1 MNRGSLAESNQVVI
15 YSPLRESPMPVSHE
29 RCLQVQAWPQV
40 RCSRL
45 GARRLR
51 ILLALAIVG
60 AAFATPA
67 TAQRG
72 ETEFFENK
80 IRPLLVASC
89 YDCHT
94 GQKLGGLRVDSRQAL
109 LEGGE
114 HGPAIVAGNAE
125 ASLLIL
131 AVRRSDASL
140 TMPKSADKLSDEQ
153 IADLVR
159 WIDMDAPW
167 PEAVEVAE
175 AGAGTQSEDTGIE
188 DAYVISEQ
196 QRAWWAFQPLGR
208 PTVPIAEGA
217 ATDVDRFVMAT
228 LASAGLEPSAP
239 ASRRHLL
246 RRATYDLIGL
256 PPTLA
261 ESEAFE
267 ADTSPDA
274 FSKIVDRLLESPH
287 YGERWGRHWL
297 DVVRFGEDDTRGLAE
312 DGTGVEHYPTAY
324 TYRDWV
330 IEAFNTDMPYDRF
343 VKGQLSADLLP
354 EEERKEM
361 LAGLGFLGG
370 GPWYYDMA
378 NPPVARADERHDR
391 VDVTTRGFLGL
402 TVGCAR
408 CHDHKYDPIP
418 ITDYYSLAGVFYNTD
433 YHEYPLSDP
442 QAVEETK
449 KQKEYIESLEKA
461 LKKYLET
468 ESEQLARVLSQQSSL
483 YMMAAWNVA
492 GEPEMELQKAA
503 DEARL
508 DLEALQRWIR
518 WLGKEP
524 KHYPF
529 FADWQAMI
537 ADSGGTEER
546 AQELADG
553 FQRQLLT
560 LVVEQEELKEKNE
573 WIIARGSDTPPDERK
588 SVPMPNEFESFFDKH
603 QLELASLPREK
614 FNLLIDLFQKDLDGI
629 EDRYNPDPGLFVF
642 RKWGLERR
650 LGKTATA
657 HIAAMRAEIEKLKEE
672 LPKKSPFVLGV
683 KDKDLTELTDLELHL
698 RGSPTNL
705 GPKVP
710 RHFLSVLS
718 EEGAARFSEGSG
730 RLQLAEAIAA
740 HALTSRVLVNRV
752 WRWHFGTGIVDTPS
766 NFGRI
771 GDRPSHPE
779 LLDHLAR
786 RFEDS
791 GRSIKALHREIMLT
805 DAYQRSTEHSKK
817 NYAKDPG
824 NRLYWRANRRRLD
837 AEAVRDTLLFVSG
850 NLDEE
855 LGGPSLEIADE
866 KNNRRTVY
874 SRVSRFRLD
883 DYLQTFDFANPS
895 LTIGKRFA
903 TNVPQQNLY
912 FMNSEFV
919 ERQARNLRNRLEGK
933 PPNESGKK
941 DDEAESA
948 AEAESAPEFDLA
960 DDQKITLA
968 YNYVYGRQP
977 TDEEIRLGKSFLA
990 ESREAAPDDT
1000 RAGWVQYA
1008 RVLFSANEFRFLD

>member
-1 MNRGSLAESNQVVI
+1 MKTL
-15 YSPLRESPMPVSHE
+15 
-29 RCLQVQAWPQV
+29 
-40 RCSRL
+40 
-45 GARRLR
+45 LR
-51 ILLALAIVG
+51 ILLALAIAWGFAIPAG
-60 AAFATPA
+60 AQAEAD
-67 TAQRG
+67 
-72 ETEFFENK
+72 EFFETR
-80 IRPLLVASC
+80 IRPLLATHC

-94 GQKLGGLRVDSRQAL
+94 KSKLGGLRLDSRAAL

-114 HGPAIVAGNAE
+114 HGPAIVAGDAD

-131 AVRRSDASL
+131 AVRQSDPSL
-140 TMPKSADKLSDEQ
+140 AMPMSADKLSDEQ

-167 PEAVEVAE
+167 PEAVEVADAGSVAQAATGTAGE
-175 AGAGTQSEDTGIE
+175 ASGVEDG
-188 DAYVISEQ
+188 YVISEQ
-196 QRAWWAFQPLGR
+196 QRSWWAFRALASTTV
-208 PTVPIAEGA
+208 PTVEGA
-217 ATDVDRFVMAT
+217 ATDIDRFVMAT
-228 LASAGLEPSAP
+228 LAEAGLEASPP

-246 RRATYDLIGL
+246 RRATYDLTGL

-261 ESEAFE
+261 ETEAFE
-267 ADTSPDA
+267 ADTSPQA
-274 FSKIVDRLLESPH
+274 FAKVVDRLLESPH

-297 DVVRFGEDDTRGLAE
+297 DVVRFGEDDTRGLAK

-330 IEAFNTDMPYDRF
+330 IEAFNADMPYDRF
-343 VKGQLSADLLP
+343 VKGQLAADLLP
-354 EEERKEM
+354 EEERAEM

-433 YHEYPLSDP
+433 YHEYPVAD
-442 QAVEETK
+442 AEEFEELE
-449 KQKEYIESLEKA
+449 KQKEFIESLEKA

-468 ESEQLARVLSQQSSL
+468 EGEQLARVLSQQSSR
-483 YMMAAWNVA
+483 YMMAAWNVV

-503 DEARL
+503 DEAKL
-508 DLEALQRWIR
+508 DLETLQRWIR

-524 KHYPF
+524 KHYPY

-537 ADSGGTEER
+537 ADSGGSEER

-573 WIIARGSDTPPDERK
+573 WIIARGTDVPPDERK
-588 SVPMPNEFESFFDKH
+588 SVPMPNDFESFFDKH
-603 QLELASLPREK
+603 QLELASLPREE
-614 FNLLIDLFQKDLDGI
+614 FNLLIDLFERDLDGK
-629 EDRYNPDPGLFVF
+629 EDLYSPDPGLFVF
-642 RKWGLERR
+642 KKWGLERR
-650 LGKTATA
+650 LATTATA
-657 HIAAMRAEIEKLKEE
+657 HVRAARAEIEKLKEE
-672 LPKKSPFVLGV
+672 LPERSPFVLGV
-683 KDKDLTELTDLELHL
+683 KDKEEAEVTDLELHL

-710 RHFLSVLS
+710 RHFLRVLS
-718 EEGAARFSEGSG
+718 EEAPALFSEGSG
-730 RLQLAEAIAA
+730 RLQLAIAIAG
-740 HALTSRVLVNRV
+740 HPLTSRVLVNRV
-752 WRWHFGTGIVDTPS
+752 WRWHFGTGIVETPS

-805 DAYQRSTEHSKK
+805 DAYQRSTENSKK

-866 KNNRRTVY
+866 NNNRRTVY

-903 TNVPQQNLY
+903 TNVPQQSLY

-919 ERQARNLRNRLEGK
+919 ERQAKNLRNRLEGK
-933 PPNESGKK
+933 PPDESGEK
-941 DDEAESA
+941 DDESESA
-948 AEAESAPEFDLA
+948 AKDESAPELDLSDEEMIA
-960 DDQKITLA
+960 LA
-968 YNYVYGRQP
+968 YNYVYSRQA
-977 TDEEIRLGKSFLA
+977 TAEEIGLGKSFLA
-990 ESREAAPDDT
+990 SSRKAASDDT
-1000 RAGWVQYA
+1000 GTEWIQYA
-1008 RVLFSANEFRFLD
+1008 RVLFSANEFRFLE